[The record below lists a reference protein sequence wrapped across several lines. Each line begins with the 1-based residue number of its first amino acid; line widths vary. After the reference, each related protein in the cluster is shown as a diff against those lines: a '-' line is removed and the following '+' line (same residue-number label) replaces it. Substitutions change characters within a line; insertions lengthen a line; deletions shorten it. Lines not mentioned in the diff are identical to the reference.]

1 MNQVTVIGGVA
12 FEICGIPKDICR
24 LRNSNPGK
32 VRITVSGI
40 GHNIAKFLKGYGTD
54 VQLITAIGSDL
65 RGELIEKECR
75 SLGIGF
81 DYVMRQDTESA
92 AYVRVYDDDF
102 NLLTGINEMD
112 IIDQIPARHF
122 KSVLPAINQ
131 SDLCV
136 IDSNISMEALTFL
149 AENVTVPLF
158 YEPVSVAKA
167 KRIGMHLS
175 KCFSVK
181 ANRFEAAQLSGCS
194 CDTIRGAY
202 RAAEWLL
209 AQGIKKVFITLG
221 SEGILYASEEDFGHV
236 EGIQVDRE
244 VSSAGAGDCVSAAI
258 VHSLLTGASIRE
270 AAEAGNAA
278 GAEFCRTDHFGEN
291 YF

>member
-1 MNQVTVIGGVA
+1 MNNVSVIGGVA

-24 LRNSNPGK
+24 LRNSNPGR

-40 GHNIAKFLKGYGTD
+40 GHNIAKFLRVYGTD
-54 VQLITAIGSDL
+54 VQLITAVGTDL
-65 RGELIEKECR
+65 RGQLIEKECE
-75 SLGIGF
+75 SLGIGL
-81 DYVMRQDTESA
+81 DHILRQDTESA
-92 AYVRVYDDDF
+92 AYIRIYDDDF
-102 NLLTGINEMD
+102 NLLTGINEME
-112 IIDQIPARHF
+112 IIDQIPVRHI
-122 KSVLPAINQ
+122 KAVLPAINK

-136 IDSNISMEALTFL
+136 VDSNISAEALAFL
-149 AENVTVPLF
+149 TQDATVPLF

-167 KRIGMHLS
+167 KRIGPNLN

-194 CDTIRGAY
+194 CDTTRGAY

-221 SEGILYASEEDFGHV
+221 SEGILYASEEDIGHV
-236 EGIQVDRE
+236 EGIKVDRE
-244 VSSAGAGDCVSAAI
+244 ISSAGAGDCVSAAI
-258 VHSLLTGASIRE
+258 VHSLLNGASIRE
-270 AAEAGNAA
+270 AAEAGNEA